1 MSHVLAHFELCSARR
16 LKADGAC
23 GLVKITTTKTKT
35 CC

>member
-1 MSHVLAHFELCSARR
+1 MSHGLAQHELSSARR
-16 LKADGAC
+16 LNADGAR